1 MTTDENFKDQVYK
14 LVKQIPKGKVATYG
28 QIALLIQNYNSKF
41 KINPR
46 WIGWVLH
53 RNRDLAVPC
62 HRVVDRNGRI
72 APNFAFGGADEQR
85 RRLIAEGVKFKDK
98 MHVDL
103 DSCRWQG

>member
-1 MTTDENFKDQVYK
+1 MNFKDQVFEQ
-14 LVKQIPKGKVATYG
+14 VKRIPKGKVATYG
-28 QIALLIQNYNSKF
+28 QISNQF
-41 KINPR
+41 KILNLKIKIDAR
-46 WIGWVLH
+46 IVGWVLH
-53 RNRDLAVPC
+53 ANKDPKVPC